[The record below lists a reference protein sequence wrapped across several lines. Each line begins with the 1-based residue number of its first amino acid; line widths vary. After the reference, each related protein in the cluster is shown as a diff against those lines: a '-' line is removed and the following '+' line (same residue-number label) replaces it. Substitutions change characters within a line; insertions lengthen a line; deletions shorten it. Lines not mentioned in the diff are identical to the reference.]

1 MVKKLLFIALIAGV
15 GFFAVRKLK
24 AA

>member
-1 MVKKLLFIALIAGV
+1 MMKKLLFIALIAGV